1 MCKFMKNTT
10 TLWNREDEALQP
22 QEQGKQYFL
31 SLHTG
36 RRIIKNN
43 WVELLMPNAVVGDIH
58 QLTEASKQAGGITL
72 MKNMEA
78 EQDDDKEEEINTED
92 DEPIPVTNNI
102 PSIQEETAVTD
113 I

>member
-1 MCKFMKNTT
+1 
-10 TLWNREDEALQP
+10 
-22 QEQGKQYFL
+22 
-31 SLHTG
+31 
-36 RRIIKNN
+36 
-43 WVELLMPNAVVGDIH
+43 MPNAVVGDIH